1 MQKTWMSLEGLNR
14 PRAPLNDATDGE
26 VPKYARIVHNDTTAW
41 QQTRLHRVATK
52 TCRLHARKQAPSHKN
67 RMRRFKQPQLQRYR
81 SAFRSARF
89 IIARGGWWKPQA
101 IHHPFLA
108 QSLRQEGRT
117 REVWL
122 PRGSPNIYT
131 GAMESRDAQP
141 SARFVAWVVSAL
153 TGKISSK
160 RKSTQGP
167 KIATGSLFPILI
179 WSQAAFYQSATQNVM
194 HQHSIL
200 EN

>member
-1 MQKTWMSLEGLNR
+1 MHASYTTTPPHGSKHGSTEWRQRLADYMQGSK
-14 PRAPLNDATDGE
+14 PL
-26 VPKYARIVHNDTTAW
+26 R
-41 QQTRLHRVATK
+41 TK
-52 TCRLHARKQAPSHKN
+52 TVCDDSNNLS
-67 RMRRFKQPQLQRYR
+67 FKGTDQPFDRQG
-81 SAFRSARF
+81 F